1 MLSNYQ
7 AVIAQVWTALTLFY
21 TMEFLL
27 NLEHKKGKSADKSV
41 RPFQLLPSSSTFDC
55 SNFIPNSQK
64 DALTTRDIVGFLK

>member
-1 MLSNYQ
+1 
-7 AVIAQVWTALTLFY
+7 
-21 TMEFLL
+21 MEFLL